1 MKDGDMV
8 TRARD
13 GGWNNYC
20 IPQLTLAVDLL
31 SAAAAAASV
40 YFLALSLSS
49 FSFD

>member
-20 IPQLTLAVDLL
+20 IPQLTLAAVDPL
-31 SAAAAAASV
+31 SAAAAAASL
-40 YFLALSLSS
+40 YFLALL
-49 FSFD
+49 FD